1 MGREG
6 LEPSEAEATGFTV
19 RTATNYGISSRKGG
33 LTFNSQAVSYESF
46 LNTSILRD
54 YNKYLQLVWTL
65 KYLSLRHIRTGEWAL
80 WDLNPGTFGYEPT
93 AVTCSAKG
101 PQVILFTT
109 SLYIM
114 YYNITSKFCQQIF
127 LLFSSFF
134 LLSSL
139 ITLTILPHITKFVN
153 TFFLFFFN
161 FLIFIILYYIR

>member
-1 MGREG
+1 M
-6 LEPSEAEATGFTV
+6 
-19 RTATNYGISSRKGG
+19 
-33 LTFNSQAVSYESF
+33 
-46 LNTSILRD
+46 
-54 YNKYLQLVWTL
+54 WTL
-65 KYLSLRHIRTGEWAL
+65 KYLSLRHIRNGEWAL

-93 AVTCSAKG
+93 DVTCSAKG

-161 FLIFIILYYIR
+161 FFILFCFIFFSFLLWNFRGIYYGFCFKNSRFCFRYLIFGCI